1 MPEFLGRRVVGELAE
16 DRARSRGCRVGP
28 LEPSPRCQALGL
40 PSVADLRPSR
50 WSGEGRH
57 RDRVMSCVLGNG
69 GRAES
74 FPCTCFFSIAFSSK
88 IILMPSGMFLSGM
101 SCYLAE
107 AKGFSG

>member
-1 MPEFLGRRVVGELAE
+1 M
-16 DRARSRGCRVGP
+16 GP

-57 RDRVMSCVLGNG
+57 CDRVMSCVLGNR